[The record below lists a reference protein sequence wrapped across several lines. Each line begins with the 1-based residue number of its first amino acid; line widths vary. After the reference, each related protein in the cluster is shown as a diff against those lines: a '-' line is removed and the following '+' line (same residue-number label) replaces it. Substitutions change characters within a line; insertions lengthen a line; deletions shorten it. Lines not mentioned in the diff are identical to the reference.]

1 MSSKLTAEEVCRRY
15 QIPAEVLEEYR
26 SMGLCG
32 AVRMA
37 MDDWQY
43 DDTDLQRLGLIMA
56 LHDVG
61 FDKSDIES
69 YMQLMLQADK
79 SKTERLRFLDE
90 RRKAKLEEIH
100 LHERQLE
107 RMDYLRYKLRS
118 E

>member
-1 MSSKLTAEEVCRRY
+1 MSSTLTGEEVCRRY
-15 QIPAEVLEEYR
+15 QIPAEVLEEYK

-37 MDDWQY
+37 MDDWHY
-43 DDTDLQRLGLIMA
+43 DDTDLERLGLIMA

-61 FDKSDIES
+61 FDKSAIET

-79 SKTERLRFLDE
+79 SKAERLRFLDE
-90 RRKAKLEEIH
+90 QRKAKLEEIH
-100 LHERQLE
+100 LRERQLE

>member
-1 MSSKLTAEEVCRRY
+1 MSGRLTAEEVCRRY
-15 QIPAEVLEEYR
+15 QIPAEILEEYN

-32 AVRMA
+32 AVRLA
-37 MDDWQY
+37 MEDWQY
-43 DDTDLQRLGLIMA
+43 DDTDLERLGLIMA

-61 FDKSDIES
+61 FDKADIES
-69 YMQLMLQADK
+69 YMRLMLQDGK